1 MHHILF
7 WSDADLKR
15 LIAACLAALLLI
27 PVAYAEGSGGP
38 PSLSAVSAILVD
50 GESGRVLY
58 EKNAHEERA
67 IASITKLM
75 TALVAVESAASLE
88 EEVTILPEW
97 TGIEGSSIYLRAGE
111 TVSLETLLYGLLLAS
126 GNDAAV
132 AIAGYCAGSVDAFA
146 ARMNAKAA
154 ELGMEHTHF
163 TNPNGLSEDGHY
175 STAYDMALL
184 ARACSANETV
194 AKIAATKSITLGTRT
209 LTNHNK
215 LLWRYEGCT
224 GMKTGYT
231 ELAGRTLVSSAQRD
245 GQTLIA
251 VTLCAPND
259 WADHAALFDYGFE
272 IFSTNVL
279 CTAGKEFR
287 NVPVQGGLVPFVP
300 VITKEEVRFP
310 LAADETV
317 RAQVTL
323 PAGIE
328 APVTVED
335 VLGKL
340 SFYQGNML
348 IGETDLIAGTSVNRE
363 AVEGRTLPERVRD
376 WLEANLT

>member
-1 MHHILF
+1 M
-7 WSDADLKR
+7 KR
-15 LIAACLAALLLI
+15 LITACLAAALLI
-27 PVAYAEGSGGP
+27 PAVSAQASGSP
-38 PSLSAVSAILVD
+38 PGLSAVSAILVD
-50 GESGRVLY
+50 GESGRVLF
-58 EKNAHEERA
+58 EKNANEERA

-111 TVSLETLLYGLLLAS
+111 IVPLETLLYGLLMAS

-132 AIAGYCAGSVDAFA
+132 AVAGYCAGTVDAFVE
-146 ARMNAKAA
+146 RMNAKAA
-154 ELGMEHTHF
+154 ELGMAHTHF
-163 TNPNGLSEDGHY
+163 TNPNGLSEEGHY

-184 ARACSANETV
+184 ARACSKNETV
-194 AKIAATKSITLGTRT
+194 ARIAATKSITLGTRT
-209 LTNHNK
+209 FTNHNK

-231 ELAGRTLVSSAQRD
+231 EQAGRTLVSSAQRN

-259 WADHAALFDYGFE
+259 WADHTALFDYGFGA
-272 IFSTNVL
+272 FSRNIL

-287 NVPVQGGLVPFVP
+287 RVPVQGGLVPFVP
-300 VITKEEVRFP
+300 AVTAEELSFP
-310 LAADETV
+310 LTEVEQV
-317 RAQVTL
+317 RAKVTL
-323 PAGIE
+323 PDSVE
-328 APVTVED
+328 APVEQGT

-340 SFYQGNML
+340 SFYQGETL
-348 IGETDLIAGTSVNRE
+348 IGETDLIADASVRRDE
-363 AVEGRTLPERVRD
+363 AESRTFLKRMRD
-376 WLEANLT
+376 WLLGRA

>member
-1 MHHILF
+1 M
-7 WSDADLKR
+7 LKR
-15 LIAACLAALLLI
+15 LFAVILAAMLLI
-27 PVAYAEGSGGP
+27 PAASAAASGP
-38 PSLSAVSAILVD
+38 PGLSAVSAILVD
-50 GESGRVLY
+50 GESGRVLF
-58 EKNAHEERA
+58 EQNAREERS

-75 TALVAVESAASLE
+75 TALVAAESAESLE
-88 EEVTILPEW
+88 EEVTIRPEW

-111 TVSLETLLYGLLLAS
+111 TVSLETLLYGLLLNS

-132 AIAGYCAGSVDAFA
+132 AVAGHCAGDVDAFVE
-146 ARMNAKAA
+146 RMNARAA
-154 ELGMEHTHF
+154 ELGMKQTHF

-184 ARACSANETV
+184 ARACLRNETV

-209 LTNHNK
+209 FTNHNK

-231 ELAGRTLVSSAQRD
+231 EKAGRTLVSSARRD

-272 IFSTNVL
+272 VFSEHVL

-287 NVPVQGGLVPFVP
+287 RIPVQGGLVPFVSA
-300 VITKEEVRFP
+300 VTAEDLYFP
-310 LAADETV
+310 LSAEEQV

-323 PAGIE
+323 PACVE
-328 APVTVED
+328 APVEEGA
-335 VLGKL
+335 VLGRL
-340 SFYQGNML
+340 SFYLGDTL
-348 IGETDLIAGTSVNRE
+348 IGETDLLAGSRVRRE
-363 AVEGRTLPERVRD
+363 VVEPRGLRERVHD
-376 WLEANLT
+376 WLRG

>member
-1 MHHILF
+1 M
-7 WSDADLKR
+7 LKR
-15 LIAACLAALLLI
+15 LAAVMLAAFLLI
-27 PVAYAEGSGGP
+27 PAVPAEASGP
-38 PSLSAVSAILVD
+38 PGLSAASTILVD
-50 GESGRVLY
+50 GESGRVLF
-58 EKNAHEERA
+58 EQNAHEERA

-75 TALVAVESAASLE
+75 TALVAAESAASLE

-111 TVSLETLLYGLLLAS
+111 VVSLETLLYGLLMAS

-132 AIAGYCAGSVDAFA
+132 AVAGHCAGTVDAFVEQ
-146 ARMNAKAA
+146 MNAKAA
-154 ELGMEHTHF
+154 ELGMEQTHF
-163 TNPNGLSEDGHY
+163 TNPNGLSEEGHY

-184 ARACSANETV
+184 ARACLRNETV
-194 AKIAATKSITLGTRT
+194 AKIVATKSITFGTRT
-209 LTNHNK
+209 FTNHNK

-231 ELAGRTLVSSAQRD
+231 EQAGRTLVSSAQRD

-272 IFSTNVL
+272 TFSENVL

-287 NVPVQGGLVPFVP
+287 SVPVQGGLVPFVSA
-300 VITKEEVRFP
+300 VTAQELCFP
-310 LAADETV
+310 LAEEEQV
-317 RAQVTL
+317 RAQVAL
-323 PAGIE
+323 PACVE
-328 APVTVED
+328 APVEVGT

-340 SFYQGNML
+340 SFYQGETL
-348 IGETDLIAGTSVNRE
+348 VGETDLLAGASVRRDVVQSHTLLE
-363 AVEGRTLPERVRD
+363 RIHDLLPGGR
-376 WLEANLT
+376 

>member
-1 MHHILF
+1 M
-7 WSDADLKR
+7 KR

-27 PVAYAEGSGGP
+27 PAVSAEASGSP
-38 PSLSAVSAILVD
+38 PGLSAVSAILVD
-50 GESGRVLY
+50 GESGRVLF

-88 EEVTILPEW
+88 EEVSILPEW

-111 TVSLETLLYGLLLAS
+111 TVPFKTLLYGLLMAS

-132 AIAGYCAGSVDAFA
+132 AVAGHCAGTVDAFVE
-146 ARMNAKAA
+146 RMNARAA
-154 ELGMEHTHF
+154 DLGMEHTHF
-163 TNPNGLSEDGHY
+163 TNPNGLSEEGHY

-184 ARACSANETV
+184 ARACCNNETV
-194 AKIAATKSITLGTRT
+194 AEIVATKSITLGTRT
-209 LTNHNK
+209 FTNHNK

-231 ELAGRTLVSSAQRD
+231 ELAGRTLVSSARRD

-272 IFSTNVL
+272 TFSPNVL
-279 CTAGKEFR
+279 CTEGREFR
-287 NVPVQGGLVPFVP
+287 RVPVQGGLVPFVSA
-300 VITKEEVRFP
+300 VTAEGVSFP
-310 LAADETV
+310 LMEEEQI

-323 PAGIE
+323 PTSVE
-328 APVTVED
+328 APVKEGA

-340 SFYQGNML
+340 SFYQGEAL
-348 IGETDLIAGTSVNRE
+348 IGETDLIAAKSVNRE
-363 AVEGRTLPERVRD
+363 AAESRSLLKRIHD
-376 WLEANLT
+376 WLLGAA